1 MANVKN
7 FGLIGVGSDLQ
18 LGKGGVRLVNDTGV
32 FSFRGANG
40 SSAAAV
46 TASSVTASS
55 GDFVATA
62 GKLTLN
68 DTSLSRHAAGVLKFD
83 GTGALMAPVGTA
95 EQRPTGAA
103 GMVRVFQDGG
113 AASIEY
119 YDGTAWRTV
128 ANTVDTGALQTEVD
142 AIETSLGAG
151 INSDGTFNG
160 AAFSDSAAGAT
171 SFTDAI
177 NKVAAAVD
185 AGNSLDEIFP
195 GLAAGNVIYFDGS
208 NWQQAAPGSTSGV
221 QAYDAGLTSIAGL
234 TTSADQMIYT
244 TGADTY
250 ATTSLTSFARS
261 LLDDADAE
269 TARATLGVTI
279 GTDVQAYDA
288 GLAALAAKTSTGIMV
303 QTGADTYESRS
314 LVAPA
319 AGITISDADGVAGN
333 PTFALANDLAALEG
347 LTGTGFAV
355 RIGADTWTERVIT
368 GTQDRIVVT
377 NGDGVASSPTID
389 LATVT
394 NSETGTFQKLTVDGY
409 GRVTGTTAVV
419 EADITALVDDVYVN
433 VSGDTMTGNL
443 NMGGTHTVT
452 GLAEPVN
459 ASDAATKNYVDNA
472 VTGITWK
479 AAVQLLAADNIALT
493 GASGT
498 LVLDGHAAL
507 DSTDSGYRI
516 LLINQ
521 TTTTEDGIYVYND
534 NGTTYTLT
542 RAADADTYQELEGA
556 SVFVLEGTLY
566 ANTGWVQSNHYLTSF
581 DGQQWVQFSGAGAY
595 AAGDGVDI
603 TGNLIS
609 TKVGAGLTYDGSE
622 AITLKIVSGSALSKT
637 AGTSTDEL
645 ALLLHGGA
653 SSGLEQSVDGLRISA
668 GGVTNAMLAN
678 SEITFDA
685 DSGTGSIALGGTA
698 NFMGTAA
705 QGITTSAGVGGF
717 TVSALDA
724 SDTQK
729 GVAKFVNTTFTVTE
743 GTVDIKAGG
752 VSNTQ
757 LANSTF
763 TVSDGTATDAV
774 ALGET
779 LTVAGSGAISTAV
792 TANTVTVSVATA
804 TDSVKGVAS
813 FSSADFTVTDGAV
826 TLNAIDLASADVTG
840 TLPVANGGTGAT
852 SFTAGRVLLGNGTS
866 AITEDADLAF
876 DAATNTLTVGSATI
890 AAPAAGDVTIT
901 ATGTNAD
908 INLVPNGTGV
918 VNIGSAGAGVISADA
933 GESLTVRGNSTL
945 VLESTSGDIVATLAA
960 GTTDKVTVSGPT
972 AEQYATGLAAED
984 LVNKQYVDT
993 AIASGAAAGAVKA
1006 FQAVV
1011 SLNGSTPVTLGTMPA
1026 GATVLRVKVVVTAA
1040 ADAGTLVVGKSGSTS
1055 AYMTDA
1061 ENDTTTAGMYLAET
1075 FVTEAGSVAI
1085 VATPAGGTQGSATVI
1100 VEYQVAQ

>member
-95 EQRPTGAA
+95 EQRPQGAA

-128 ANTVDTGALQTEVD
+128 ANTVDTGALQTEVN
-142 AIETSLGAG
+142 AIETSLGDG

-177 NKVAAAVD
+177 NQVAAAIA

-303 QTGADTYESRS
+303 QTGDDTYASRS

-347 LTGTGFAV
+347 LTGSGFAV
-355 RIGADTWTERVIT
+355 RTGADTWTERVIT
-368 GTQDRIVVT
+368 GTDTRIVVT

-394 NSETGTFQKLTVDGY
+394 QGTTGSFVKVTLDGY
-409 GRVTGTTAVV
+409 GRVTGNTAVTT
-419 EADITALVDDVYVN
+419 ADITALVDDTYVN

-443 NMGGTHTVT
+443 DFGGTHKVT
-452 GLAEPVN
+452 GLAEPTN

-472 VTGITWK
+472 VSGLSWKHAVAVISLSNIDLASAPATIDGWTLTAGERVLVTGQT
-479 AAVQLLAADNIALT
+479 VDADN
-493 GASGT
+493 
-498 LVLDGHAAL
+498 
-507 DSTDSGYRI
+507 
-516 LLINQ
+516 
-521 TTTTEDGIYVYND
+521 GIYVF
-534 NGTTYTLT
+534 NGAGSAMT
-542 RAADADTYQELEGA
+542 RATDAEPFGELNGA
-556 SVFVLEGTLY
+556 AVFVQHGTQY
-566 ANTGWVQSNHYLTSF
+566 QDTGWVQTANLTSF
-581 DGQQWVQFSGAGAY
+581 AGQDWVQFSGAGAY

-603 TGNLIS
+603 TGNVIS
-609 TKVGAGLTYDGSE
+609 TNIGDGLTYESG
-622 AITLKIVSGSALSKT
+622 ALTLNVSVGALSKS
-637 AGTSTDEL
+637 AGTGTNEL
-645 ALLLHGGA
+645 ALLLDGGA
-653 SSGLEQSVDGLRISA
+653 ASGLEQSASGLKISA
-668 GGVTNAMLAN
+668 AGVTNDMLAN
-678 SEITFDA
+678 SSITLDA
-685 DSGTGSIALGGTA
+685 DSGTGTVSLGGTLNVVGTSTQGISTSTDA
-698 NFMGTAA
+698 GTITITAA
-705 QGITTSAGVGGF
+705 N
-717 TVSALDA
+717 A
-724 SDTQK
+724 SSTQK
-729 GVAKFVNTTFTVTE
+729 GVASFADATFAVTS
-743 GTVDIKAGG
+743 GAVDIKEGG
-752 VSNTQ
+752 VSNAQ

-804 TDSVKGVAS
+804 TSSVKGVAS

-918 VNIGSAGAGVISADA
+918 VNIGSAGAGVISADT

-1006 FQAVV
+1006 FQATV